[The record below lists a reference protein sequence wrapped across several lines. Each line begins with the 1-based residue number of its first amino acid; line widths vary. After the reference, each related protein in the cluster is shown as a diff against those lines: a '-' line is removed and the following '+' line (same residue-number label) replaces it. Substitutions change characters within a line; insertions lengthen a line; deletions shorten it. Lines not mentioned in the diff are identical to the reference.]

1 MIKFCRIADNSSSN
15 PIRFIVKLGDI
26 KTQSELE
33 MSTSLIER
41 NFSNY
46 SAWHYRTTL
55 LDTENMGVVR
65 EELEWAQNA
74 YFTGR
79 FEKLKPSISEYLTC
93 LILSYFVLS
102 CHLLSYLSPE
112 IP

>member
-1 MIKFCRIADNSSSN
+1 
-15 PIRFIVKLGDI
+15 
-26 KTQSELE
+26 

-74 YFTGR
+74 YFTGKFKTFNIR
-79 FEKLKPSISEYLTC
+79 VSDSFYVVS
-93 LILSYFVLS
+93 FVT
-102 CHLLSYLSPE
+102 
-112 IP
+112 